1 MIKEALTKVVAG
13 NHLSAEEAE
22 EVMTEIMSGLC
33 TPAQIAAYMT
43 ALRMK
48 GETADE
54 ITGSARTMRAKA
66 TKIETKH
73 DLVVDTA
80 GTGGDGAH
88 TFNISTTAALVAA
101 GAGAPMAKHGNRAVS
116 SHCGSAD
123 VLGALGVDIEISPER
138 VGACLDEVGFAF
150 LFAPALHASMK
161 YAVGP
166 RRETGLRSIFNVMGP
181 LTNPAGSQGQI
192 IGVYDASL
200 TELMAN
206 VLNNLGAYRAL
217 VVHGSDG
224 LDEITLAG
232 KTRVSEVREGKVR
245 TFDLSPEDLG
255 LSAHPIDACKVTALE
270 DNVRTTLMVLNGR
283 TGPARDIVLLNA
295 AAAIYVGGITDS
307 MKDAV
312 APAVESIDSGAALA
326 KLEAVKEFS
335 RRPDPSS
342 KSDG

>member
-1 MIKEALTKVVAG
+1 MIKEVIAKIVEG
-13 NHLSAEEAE
+13 NNLSVEEAE
-22 EVMTEIMSGLC
+22 ETMNEIMSGLC

-66 TKIETKH
+66 TKVPTRHKR
-73 DLVVDTA
+73 VVDTA

-101 GAGAPMAKHGNRAVS
+101 GAGIPMAKHGNRAVS

-123 VLGALGVDIEISPER
+123 ILSALGVNIEIPPEQ
-138 VGACLDEVGFAF
+138 VGACLDKIGFAF

-166 RRETGLRSIFNVMGP
+166 RRETGMRSIFNVMGP
-181 LTNPAGSQGQI
+181 LTNPAGSEAQV
-192 IGVYDASL
+192 IGVYDPSL

-206 VLNNLGAYRAL
+206 VLNNLGAFRAV

-232 KTRVSEVREGKVR
+232 PTRISEVRDGEVR
-245 TFDLSPEDLG
+245 TIDLTPEDMG
-255 LSAHPIDACKVTALE
+255 LTAHPIDACIVAELD
-270 DNVRTTLMVLNGR
+270 DNVQTTLMVLNGR
-283 TGPARDIVLLNA
+283 TGPAREIVLLNA
-295 AAAIYVGGITDS
+295 AAAIYVGGRTDS
-307 MKDAV
+307 LREAV
-312 APAVESIDSGAALA
+312 PLAVESIDSGKAMEV
-326 KLEAVKEFS
+326 LERVREFTNRS
-335 RRPDPSS
+335 GPSS
-342 KSDG
+342 N

>member
-1 MIKEALTKVVAG
+1 MIKEALTKIVAG
-13 NHLSAEEAE
+13 NHLSVDEAE
-22 EVMTEIMSGLC
+22 EVMNEIMSGLC
-33 TPAQIAAYMT
+33 TPAQISAYMT

-48 GETADE
+48 GETVEE

-66 TKIETKH
+66 TKIETRH

-80 GTGGDGAH
+80 GTGGDGSH

-123 VLGALGVDIEISPER
+123 VLGALGVDIEIPPER
-138 VGACLDEVGFAF
+138 VGTCLDEVGFAF

-200 TELMAN
+200 TELIAS
-206 VLNNLGAYRAL
+206 VLNNLGVYRAQ

-232 KTRVSEVREGKVR
+232 KTRISEVQEGKVR

-255 LSAHPIDACKVTALE
+255 IAAHPIDACRVKTLE

-326 KLEAVKEFS
+326 KLEAVKEFTQ
-335 RRPDPSS
+335 RPDPSA

>member
-1 MIKEALTKVVAG
+1 MIKEAISKVVGG
-13 NHLSAEEAE
+13 NNLPVELAE
-22 EVMTEIMSGLC
+22 EVMNEIMSGLC

-48 GETADE
+48 GETTEE
-54 ITGSARTMRAKA
+54 ITGSARAMRAKA
-66 TKIETKH
+66 TKIPTKH
-73 DLVVDTA
+73 ELVVDTA

-88 TFNISTTAALVAA
+88 TFNVSTTAALVAA
-101 GAGAPMAKHGNRAVS
+101 GAGVPMAKHGNRAVS

-123 VLGALGVDIEISPER
+123 VLSALGVNIEIPPER

-181 LTNPAGSQGQI
+181 LTNPAGAQSQV
-192 IGVYDASL
+192 IGVYDPAL
-200 TELMAN
+200 TEMMAN
-206 VLNNLGAYRAL
+206 VLNNLGVFRAL

-232 KTRVSEVREGKVR
+232 PTQVSEVREGNVR
-245 TFDLSPEDLG
+245 SYELTPEGEG
-255 LSAHPIDACKVTALE
+255 LTAHPIDACKVTALE
-270 DNVRTTLMVLNGR
+270 DNVQTTLMVLNGR

-295 AAAIYVGGITDS
+295 AAAIYVSGRTES
-307 MKDAV
+307 LKEAV
-312 APAVESIDSGAALA
+312 PLAAESIDSGNALA
-326 KLEAVKEFS
+326 KLEAVREFS
-335 RRPDPSS
+335 HRPDPSS
-342 KSDG
+342 EEDA

>member
-22 EVMTEIMSGLC
+22 EVMTEIMGGLC

-54 ITGSARTMRAKA
+54 ITGSARTMRTKA

-150 LFAPALHASMK
+150 LFAPTLHASMK

-166 RRETGLRSIFNVMGP
+166 RREIGLRSIFNVMGP

-335 RRPDPSS
+335 HRPDPSS

>member
-1 MIKEALTKVVAG
+1 MIKEALAKVVEG

-22 EVMTEIMSGLC
+22 TVMNEIMSGLC

-48 GETADE
+48 GETAEE
-54 ITGSARTMRAKA
+54 ITGSARAMRAKA
-66 TKIETKH
+66 TKVPTRH
-73 DLVVDTA
+73 ALLVDTA
-80 GTGGDGAH
+80 GTGGDGSH
-88 TFNISTTAALVAA
+88 TFNVSTTAALVAA
-101 GAGAPMAKHGNRAVS
+101 GAGVPMAKHGGRAVS

-123 VLGALGVDIEISPER
+123 LLAGLGVHIELPPER

-181 LTNPAGSQGQI
+181 LTNPAGAQAQV
-192 IGVYDASL
+192 IGVYDGAL
-200 TELMAN
+200 TE
-206 VLNNLGAYRAL
+206 VLAGVLKNLGAYRAL

-232 KTRVSEVREGKVR
+232 PTRISEVRDGKVR
-245 TFDLSPEDLG
+245 TYELRPEDLG
-255 LSAHPIDACKVTALE
+255 LAAHPIDACRVSSLE
-270 DNVRTTLMVLNGR
+270 DNVQMTRMVLNGR

-295 AAAIYVGGITDS
+295 AAAIYVAGRTDS
-307 MKDAV
+307 LKEAV
-312 APAVESIDSGAALA
+312 PPAADSIDSGKALA
-326 KLEAVKEFS
+326 KLEAVREFTH
-335 RRPDPSS
+335 RPHPSPE
-342 KSDG
+342 KNA

>member
-1 MIKEALTKVVAG
+1 MIKEALTKIVAG
-13 NHLSAEEAE
+13 NHLSVDEAG
-22 EVMTEIMSGLC
+22 EVMNEIMSGLC

-48 GETADE
+48 GETVEE

-80 GTGGDGAH
+80 GTGGDGSH

-123 VLGALGVDIEISPER
+123 VLGALGVDIEIPPER

-200 TELMAN
+200 TELMAS
-206 VLNNLGAYRAL
+206 VLNNLGVYRAL

-255 LSAHPIDACKVTALE
+255 LTAHPIDACRVTTLE

-326 KLEAVKEFS
+326 KLEAVKEFTQ
-335 RRPDPSS
+335 RPGSS
-342 KSDG
+342 AKSDG